1 MHSRKS
7 TRRRASG
14 SFVDKPK
21 TRSSSI
27 LRDSATVNSS
37 AIQTAGEVFDDGT
50 VIEILRDPTS
60 PEEFTLVR
68 SQRGVFNLKP
78 TLSHA
83 GRVYAPIS
91 VERSVSEAVCF
102 PTRVAP
108 AESTKKLF
116 TDVHALLHRY
126 LAQLDPCITAI
137 VFTIFASWMSPVLP
151 IAPILSIFAP
161 AGTPKNLTLQ
171 MLRMLCRRALALS
184 DLRRGDLHRLPMP
197 LQLTLVLDEPDLRPE
212 MQTLLQ
218 SSAHRGTQ
226 IISSRGILEFSGPK
240 IICSRVLPQGTAL
253 ETDALRIALI
263 PVAGQQPP
271 LDKRAE
277 AEIAEEF
284 QPRFLSYF
292 LRNSS
297 AVQIPSLDV
306 SQFSLPM
313 QDLARVF
320 GAAIVGDGELQKEIL
335 PLLSVQD
342 EEIRADRA
350 SAFDSIVL
358 EAVLSFIHENGWTK
372 VRMDKLAEKVSA
384 IYKGR
389 GFDQE
394 ASAESTGWAVKRLGV
409 PSGRINRAGNGL
421 TLNVPT
427 CRLVHKLAVSLGV
440 RAMQGG
446 FFSDCR
452 YCLELET
459 MIAQGKA
466 RAEVAEDA
474 EVFQKS
480 GRARHVNS

>member
-1 MHSRKS
+1 MSRNS

-27 LRDSATVNSS
+27 LRDSATANGS
-37 AIQTAGEVFDDGT
+37 AIPTAGEIFADGT
-50 VIEILRDPTS
+50 VIEILRDPAS

-68 SQRGVFNLKP
+68 SQHGVLDLKP
-78 TLSHA
+78 ALSHA

-126 LAQLDPCITAI
+126 LAQLDPCITAM

-184 DLRRGDLHRLPMP
+184 DLRRGDIHRVPMP
-197 LQLTLVLDEPDLRPE
+197 VQLTLVLDEPDLRPE

-218 SSAHRGTQ
+218 SSAHRKTG
-226 IISSRGILEFSGPK
+226 IISSHGVVELYGPK
-240 IICSRVLPQGTAL
+240 IICSRKLPQGTAL
-253 ETDALRIALI
+253 ETDSLRIALN
-263 PVAGQQPP
+263 PVAGKQPP
-271 LDKRAE
+271 LDKKAE

-284 QPRFLSYF
+284 QPRFLGYF
-292 LRNSS
+292 LRNSTR
-297 AVQIPSLDV
+297 VEIPSFDL
-306 SQFSLPM
+306 SQFSLPV
-313 QDLARVF
+313 QDLARAF
-320 GAAIVGDGELQKEIL
+320 GAAIVGDCELQQKIL

-358 EAVLSFIHENGWTK
+358 EAVLSFIHQGGWTK
-372 VRMDKLAEKVSA
+372 LRIDKLAEEVSA
-384 IYKGR
+384 IYRGR
-389 GFDQE
+389 GIDE
-394 ASAESTGWAVKRLGV
+394 EPSAERVGWALKRLGV

-421 TLNVPT
+421 TLNVST
-427 CRLVHKLAVSLGV
+427 CRLVHELALSHGV

-452 YCLELET
+452 YCRELEA
-459 MIAQGKA
+459 MIAQGKTGT
-466 RAEVAEDA
+466 EDAEDA
-474 EVFQKS
+474 EVFRKNGRGGHVKKS
-480 GRARHVNS
+480 